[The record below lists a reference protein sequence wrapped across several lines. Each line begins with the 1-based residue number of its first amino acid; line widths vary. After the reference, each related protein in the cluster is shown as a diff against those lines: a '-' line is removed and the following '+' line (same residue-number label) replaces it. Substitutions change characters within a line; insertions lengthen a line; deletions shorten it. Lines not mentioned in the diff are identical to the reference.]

1 MSGNYIRLNPTDL
14 ARIFPLQQ
22 PLEITVRN
30 MEAGG
35 NKAPNITFAARIIS
49 EEYDRLDLFIPDI
62 SVVSAST
69 LLLPGKVASLQT
81 GRANSSYTFKS
92 KIIGFNPDQNVL
104 NLEPPV
110 IMTSRERRRNK
121 RVPLSV
127 PVTFR
132 VVSFRNRRLDYLAE
146 KIGLG
151 SSQDLSCGGITM
163 ITDLYLP
170 IGLKLLLEFCIEDK
184 FVSVA
189 GIIRWSKAVN
199 RSNNSY
205 AVGIKFL
212 DYSPEF
218 QEIISA
224 AFTKSTEFFKGRI
237 LL

>member
-22 PLEITVRN
+22 SLEITVRN
-30 MEAGG
+30 MEVDS
-35 NKAPNITFAARIIS
+35 NKANNITFTARVIS
-49 EEYDRLDLFIPDI
+49 EEYDRLDLFIPEI
-62 SVVSAST
+62 SAVSASA

-92 KIIGFNPDQNVL
+92 KIIGYNPEQSIL
-104 NLEPPV
+104 RLEPPV

-132 VVSFRNRRLDYLAE
+132 VISFRNRRLDYLAE

-170 IGLKLLLEFCIEDK
+170 IGLKLELEFCIEDK

-189 GIIRWSKAVN
+189 GVVRWSEAVS

-205 AVGIKFL
+205 AAGIKFL
-212 DYSPEF
+212 DYSTEF

-224 AFTKSTEFFKGRI
+224 AFTKSTNFFKGRI

>member
-49 EEYDRLDLFIPDI
+49 EEYDRLDLFISDI

-92 KIIGFNPDQNVL
+92 KIIGFNPEQNVL
-104 NLEPPV
+104 TLEPPV